1 MISLIVISLITAA
14 LAPVITKKLTSG
26 TITVGS
32 FGGGG
37 GGGENITCPAGLYID
52 MDTKTCEVCPAG
64 FECDG
69 ANKIPCPAGTFSLNR
84 QSECT
89 PCEDGYYSLDG
100 ATQCLEN
107 TAQNC
112 AEKSKVDNACLSCDG
127 EDILV
132 DGNCIL
138 SVPIYTFLNS
148 GGSNITETATELT
161 KDENYWYIKIK
172 STGTL
177 TFSSMPTN
185 LIDVFVVG
193 GGRGGRKATSGC
205 ASTDPGGGGNYNIL
219 NNVFVSN
226 DTNYPIT
233 IGAGTS
239 AGTCASEAS
248 NGGTSSAFGIFAK
261 GGITKGN
268 HAICAFNEASCDL
281 KYGETGNSTN
291 QITNTGNGGNNG
303 ARGMSGI
310 VILRGKTNLNNLLVD
325 YLPTYRLFDSSDSD
339 ITNKYT
345 NLSITNDYWY
355 LRVTSS
361 GKLKFNSI
369 VNDKI
374 DVFLVGGGR
383 GGRKATSGCASTDPG
398 GGGNYNILNN
408 VFVSNDTNYPI
419 TIGAGTS
426 AGTCARE
433 ASNGGTSSAFDGSA
447 AGGTGTTT
455 SHTIC
460 LFAGTSSYD
469 CMLTY
474 GNYGTNDNQFQN
486 SGNGGT
492 KANGGMNGV
501 VIIRGTL

>member
-1 MISLIVISLITAA
+1 MFFVGVIMKKYFNTFNLHCKFLGFSLVELMISLIVISLITAA

-239 AGTCASEAS
+239 AGTCA
-248 NGGTSSAFGIFAK
+248 
-261 GGITKGN
+261 
-268 HAICAFNEASCDL
+268 
-281 KYGETGNSTN
+281 
-291 QITNTGNGGNNG
+291 
-303 ARGMSGI
+303 
-310 VILRGKTNLNNLLVD
+310 
-325 YLPTYRLFDSSDSD
+325 
-339 ITNKYT
+339 
-345 NLSITNDYWY
+345 
-355 LRVTSS
+355 
-361 GKLKFNSI
+361 
-369 VNDKI
+369 
-374 DVFLVGGGR
+374 
-383 GGRKATSGCASTDPG
+383 
-398 GGGNYNILNN
+398 
-408 VFVSNDTNYPI
+408 
-419 TIGAGTS
+419 
-426 AGTCARE
+426 RE